1 MRNIGRN
8 TEHASTASRRDA
20 ILVKKNYTLY
30 RETEII
36 SDNTKTGPNGEDA
49 GEMVINVGP
58 QHPATHGVLHLV
70 ITLQGETI
78 KKMEPHLGY
87 IHRSIEKMC
96 ESLSYRQFIYV
107 TSRMDYL
114 SAHINNHACAMCVE
128 KGLQIEIPPRA
139 QVIRV
144 LMGELTRVASHELWW
159 GALAMD
165 VGAFTPFFYAF
176 RERETINDIMEET
189 CGARLTMNYMVP
201 GGVMYDLHPNFQQ
214 RVKDFIKLFKSK
226 IDEYDDLVTGNI
238 IFQNRTKGIGVISK
252 EDAISFGCTGP
263 VGRGSGVHCDIRK
276 LYPYEVYDKVQFEEI
291 IETAGDSFARYL
303 VRIKEMRQSIHIIEQ
318 LIDNIPEGD
327 FQAKTKAVLKLPK
340 GEFYSRVE
348 TARGELGVYIV
359 SEGGTTPYRIK
370 FRSPGFSNLSALEHM
385 VRGSKIG
392 DLMATMGTLD
402 LVIPDIDR

>member
-1 MRNIGRN
+1 MY
-8 TEHASTASRRDA
+8 S
-20 ILVKKNYTLY
+20 
-30 RETEII
+30 ETEILKDTTTI
-36 SDNTKTGPNGEDA
+36 TSKGTEGKL
-49 GEMVINVGP
+49 VINVGP

-70 ITLQGETI
+70 ITLNGETI
-78 KKMEPHLGY
+78 EKVEPHLGY

-114 SAHINNHACAMCVE
+114 SAHMNNHACSMTVE
-128 KGLQIEIPPRA
+128 KALQIEVPTRA
-139 QVIRV
+139 QYIRV
-144 LMGELTRVASHELWW
+144 LMSELTRIASHELWW

-165 VGAFTPFFYAF
+165 LGAFTPFFYAF
-176 RERETINDIMEET
+176 RERETINDIMEQT

-201 GGVMYDLHPNFQQ
+201 GGVMADIHPGFQQ
-214 RVKDFIKLFKSK
+214 KVKDFIKLFKSN
-226 IDEYDDLVTGNI
+226 IDEYDELVTGNV
-238 IFQNRTKGIGVISK
+238 IFQGRMKGVGYLSK
-252 EDAISFGCTGP
+252 EDAVSYGCTGP
-263 VGRGSGVHCDIRK
+263 VARGSGVDCDIRK
-276 LYPYEVYDKVQFEEI
+276 IYPYEIYKQLQFGQI
-291 IETAGDSFARYL
+291 LETAGDCFARYT
-303 VRIKEMRQSIHIIEQ
+303 VRIREMKESIKIIEQ
-318 LIDNIPEGD
+318 LIDNIPEGE

-340 GEFYSRVE
+340 GEFYTRVE

-385 VRGSKIG
+385 VKGSKLG

>member
-1 MRNIGRN
+1 M
-8 TEHASTASRRDA
+8 
-20 ILVKKNYTLY
+20 Y
-30 RETEII
+30 RETQII
-36 SDNTKTGPNGEDA
+36 KDTSVTIDSPIGEPEGA
-49 GEMVINVGP
+49 LVINVGP

-78 KKMEPHLGY
+78 QKIEPHLGY

-114 SAHINNHACAMCVE
+114 SAHINNHGCALCVE
-128 KGLQIEIPPRA
+128 KGLQLEIPPRA

-144 LMGELTRVASHELWW
+144 LMDELTRIASHELWW
-159 GALAMD
+159 GAMAMD
-165 VGAFTPFFYAF
+165 LGAFTPFFYAF

-201 GGVMYDLHPNFQQ
+201 GGVMADIHPNFQR
-214 RVKDFIKLFKSK
+214 RVKDFIQLFKNK

-238 IFQNRTKGIGVISK
+238 IFQNRTKGVGVLSA
-252 EDAISFGCTGP
+252 EDAVSYGCTGP
-263 VGRGSGVHCDIRK
+263 VARGSGVHCDIRK
-276 LYPYEVYDKVQFEEI
+276 LYPYEVYDKVEFDEI
-291 IETAGDSFARYL
+291 IETGGDSYARYL
-303 VRIKEMRQSIHIIEQ
+303 VRIKELRQSVRIIEQ

-340 GEFYSRVE
+340 GEYYARVE
-348 TARGELGVYIV
+348 TARGEFGVYIV

-370 FRSPGFSNLSALEHM
+370 FRSPGFSNLSALDHIS
-385 VRGSKIG
+385 RGSKIG
-392 DLMATMGTLD
+392 DLMAIMGTLD

>member
-1 MRNIGRN
+1 MFQEVA
-8 TEHASTASRRDA
+8 TTAEGD
-20 ILVKKNYTLY
+20 L
-30 RETEII
+30 
-36 SDNTKTGPNGEDA
+36 
-49 GEMVINVGP
+49 VINIGP
-58 QHPATHGVLHLV
+58 QHPSTHGVLHLIV
-70 ITLQGETI
+70 TLNGETI
-78 KKMEPHLGY
+78 KKIEPHLGY

-96 ESLSYRQFIYV
+96 ESLSYRQFIYS

-114 SAHINNHACAMCVE
+114 SAHINNHGCALCVE
-128 KGLQIEIPPRA
+128 KGLQVEIPERA

-144 LMGELTRVASHELWW
+144 LMDELTRMASHQLWW

-165 VGAFTPFFYAF
+165 VGAFTPFFHAF

-201 GGVMYDLHPNFQQ
+201 GGVMADLHPNFQR

-226 IDEYDDLVTGNI
+226 ISEYDDLVTNNV
-238 IFQNRTKGIGVISK
+238 IFQNRMKGVGILSK
-252 EDAISFGCTGP
+252 VDAISYGCTGP
-263 VGRGSGVHCDIRK
+263 VARGSGVSCDIRK
-276 LYPYEVYDKVQFEEI
+276 IYPYEIYDKLQFDEI
-291 IETAGDSFARYL
+291 LETEGDSFARYL
-303 VRIKEMRQSIHIIEQ
+303 VRLKELTQSLHIIEQ
-318 LIDNIPEGD
+318 LIDNIPEGEI
-327 FQAKTKAVLKLPK
+327 QAKTKVVLKLPK

-385 VRGSKIG
+385 ARGGKIG
-392 DLMATMGTLD
+392 DLIATMGTLD

>member
-1 MRNIGRN
+1 
-8 TEHASTASRRDA
+8 
-20 ILVKKNYTLY
+20 LY
-30 RETEII
+30 RETQIVNDATNV
-36 SDNTKTGPNGEDA
+36 SSMGEDSA
-49 GEMVINVGP
+49 GELVINVGP

-78 KKMEPHLGY
+78 KKVEPHLGY

-114 SAHINNHACAMCVE
+114 SAHINNHACALCIE
-128 KGLQIEIPPRA
+128 KGLQVEVPPRA

-144 LMGELTRVASHELWW
+144 LMGELTRIASHELWW

-165 VGAFTPFFYAF
+165 LGAFTPFFYAF

-201 GGVMYDLHPNFQQ
+201 GGVMYDIHPNFQK
-214 RVKDFIKLFKSK
+214 RVKDFIQLFKSK

-238 IFQNRTKGIGVISK
+238 IFQNRTKGVGKLSK
-252 EDAISFGCTGP
+252 EDAISFGCSGP
-263 VGRGSGVHCDIRK
+263 VGRASGVQCDIRK
-276 LYPYEVYDKVQFEEI
+276 LYPYEVYDKVNFDEI
-291 IETAGDSFARYL
+291 IETGGDCFARYMVRVKEL
-303 VRIKEMRQSIHIIEQ
+303 RQSVRIVEQ
-318 LIDNIPEGD
+318 LIDNIPDGD
-327 FQAKTKAVLKLPK
+327 FQAKTKAVIKLPK

-348 TARGELGVYIV
+348 TARGEFGVYIV

-370 FRSPGFSNLSALEHM
+370 FRSPGFSNLSALDHM
-385 VRGSKIG
+385 SRGCKIG
-392 DLMATMGTLD
+392 DLMAIMGTLD